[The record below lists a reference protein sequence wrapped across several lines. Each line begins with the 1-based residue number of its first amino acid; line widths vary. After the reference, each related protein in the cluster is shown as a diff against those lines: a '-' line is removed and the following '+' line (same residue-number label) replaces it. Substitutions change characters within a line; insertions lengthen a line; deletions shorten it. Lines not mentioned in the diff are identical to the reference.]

1 MSDMP
6 KNRSIVCCFC
16 GAFWSYVEGV
26 SDRDAL
32 IKIATEHEATCASNP
47 YTTKIAQLEREL
59 SEARKQ
65 RNTLAEAL
73 RKCRKY
79 MNDEIDSL
87 PFYVIDDALAVMKG
101 GDA

>member
-1 MSDMP
+1 MNDTP

-16 GAFWSYVEGV
+16 GAFWYYVEGV

-73 RKCRKY
+73 GYIAHCGLSARHLEDYAKEK
-79 MNDEIDSL
+79 
-87 PFYVIDDALAVMKG
+87 LAAVKG
-101 GDA
+101 GDK

>member
-1 MSDMP
+1 MITFDDKTTEALEYVLKAEKIMAKLGHTKYSLSGMCSAAMRHDLE
-6 KNRSIVCCFC
+6 KEVC
-16 GAFWSYVEGV
+16 
-26 SDRDAL
+26 
-32 IKIATEHEATCASNP
+32 
-47 YTTKIAQLEREL
+47 QLLDEL